1 MTAQCGPAPCSVCGV
16 ERTIHQAARGAICGQ
31 PTCRRTLVIQRK
43 AAEKQ
48 AFDTACDAIVAKTGK
63 RPDVMVPVPF
73 YDRKVIE
80 TPEATKRAFRE
91 TLRKEIR
98 DAVAANARGSVIPT
112 YEEPEASSLSLNASC
127 IACRGRCCRLG
138 GAHAFLDLENMQDL
152 LAKRPD
158 DSPAAIYRDYV
169 RRIPEQSMDQ
179 SCLYQGER
187 GCALPAA
194 MRSNVCHSF
203 ECDERV
209 ALKEALGEREDA
221 SALVVAMEGE
231 TVKAAVIAAPDGGLE
246 WVET

>member
-1 MTAQCGPAPCSVCGV
+1 MSTRHGPAPCSVCGA
-16 ERTIHQAARGAICGQ
+16 ERTVHQAARGTVCG
-31 PTCRRTLVIQRK
+31 K
-43 AAEKQ
+43 AACRLLSIRQKKQAERQ
-48 AFDTACDAIVAKTGK
+48 AFDAACDAIVAKTGK
-63 RPDVMVPVPF
+63 RPDVMAPVPF
-73 YDRKVIE
+73 FDREVVE
-80 TPEATKRAFRE
+80 TPETTKRAFRE

-98 DAVAANARGSVIPT
+98 DAVATTLIGSITPT
-112 YEEPEASSLSLNASC
+112 YEEPEVSFLTLNASC

-158 DSPAAIYRDYV
+158 DSPAAVYRDYV
-169 RRIPEQSMDQ
+169 RRIPEQSMAE

-203 ECDERV
+203 ECDDRV
-209 ALKEALGEREDA
+209 ALREALDGREDA

-231 TVKAAVIAAPDGGLE
+231 AVKAAVIAEPGEDLG
-246 WVET
+246 WVEV